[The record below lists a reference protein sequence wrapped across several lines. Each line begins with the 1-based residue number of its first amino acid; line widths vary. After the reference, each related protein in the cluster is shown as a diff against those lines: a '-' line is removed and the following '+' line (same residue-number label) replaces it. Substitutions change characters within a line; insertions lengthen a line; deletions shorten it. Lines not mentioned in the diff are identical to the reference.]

1 MRVQVS
7 VVAVFAHVQGA
18 RRAVADEQG
27 YDVQCVCISV
37 CMCVCV
43 RVCVR
48 VRVRVCV
55 CVVWGVC
62 VQGRGGGGGEGDYLG
77 FGTGV
82 CIPVFL
88 YIPYLIVVIPHPKF
102 HKWFVECRT
111 FLHPKTV
118 YPCPSRLQG
127 F

>member
-62 VQGRGGGGGEGDYLG
+62 VQGRGITL
-77 FGTGV
+77 V
-82 CIPVFL
+82 LVR
-88 YIPYLIVVIPHPKF
+88 
-102 HKWFVECRT
+102 ECAYRYFFIYRT
-111 FLHPKTV
+111 L
-118 YPCPSRLQG
+118 L
-127 F
+127 

>member
-1 MRVQVS
+1 VRVQVS

-55 CVVWGVC
+55 CVCVCACVC
-62 VQGRGGGGGEGDYLG
+62 VRVCVCG
-77 FGTGV
+77 FS
-82 CIPVFL
+82 
-88 YIPYLIVVIPHPKF
+88 YLICMIYQPM
-102 HKWFVECRT
+102 C
-111 FLHPKTV
+111 
-118 YPCPSRLQG
+118 
-127 F
+127 